1 MQLQEVLGLLVVLQ
15 LENCLTKDTRDILIQ
30 NLHKNSQVFSR
41 RNLKRSPTLAT
52 ELHGEPNSPLK
63 PNINKRRDFLRKL

>member
-1 MQLQEVLGLLVVLQ
+1 MQLQEVLALLGALQ

-30 NLHKNSQVFSR
+30 NLHKSSQVFLR
-41 RNLKRSPTLAT
+41 RNLKRTPALDM

-63 PNINKRRDFLRKL
+63 PNINRRRDSQRRP